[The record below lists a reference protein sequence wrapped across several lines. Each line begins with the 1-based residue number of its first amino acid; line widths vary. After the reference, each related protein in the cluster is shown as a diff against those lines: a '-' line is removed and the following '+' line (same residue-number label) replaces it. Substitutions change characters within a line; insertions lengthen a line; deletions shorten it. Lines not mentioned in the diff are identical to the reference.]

1 MELDKIKALKNFYK
15 ELEKIFFDKNF
26 YLLYSLK
33 YNKKDLEIIRKKL
46 ISNEEYE
53 KIIII
58 DNLIKNKL
66 FELGKETKY
75 DINDINV
82 KMTDSDII
90 QSIVALFNSEDLE
103 TQIFKESEK
112 LYDIIISLL
121 NKRIFDVKCRKI
133 ILFEND
139 SKLMNM
145 FEYFRS
151 DALKYYEKQKNHI
164 NKIKPKL

>member
-46 ISNEEYE
+46 ITNEEYE

-58 DNLIKNKL
+58 DNLLKNKL

-82 KMTDSDII
+82 KMTDNDII

>member
-1 MELDKIKALKNFYK
+1 MELDKIHALKNFY
-15 ELEKIFFDKNF
+15 EEVEKIFFDKNF

-33 YNKKDLEIIRKKL
+33 YNKNDLEIIRKKL
-46 ISNEEYE
+46 LSNEEYE

-75 DINDINV
+75 DINDINI